1 MDNNTITFHVLHAR
15 ELSGYQLYVAVK
27 NAIQSVAGSNF
38 HNLAVITDY
47 KRGNKQQ

>member
-1 MDNNTITFHVLHAR
+1 MDNNTITFHVLHDR